1 MIGNVGRGR
10 GAVKWGRMKVWWK
23 VTFDMLSVKF
33 LRRTFITLRLDGLPY
48 LQKSYEYRC
57 IYL

>member
-1 MIGNVGRGR
+1 VGRGR